1 MEKIYVSFC
10 GRQTTLCN
18 CLPEQTNKN
27 ILTAMEL
34 SVSSWNE
41 ILHLV
46 GGALETSKYAWYLII
61 WGVDSNDSPFMQFK
75 QDELNITMYD
85 VTNIQ

>member
-1 MEKIYVSFC
+1 
-10 GRQTTLCN
+10 
-18 CLPEQTNKN
+18 
-27 ILTAMEL
+27 MEL

-46 GGALETSKYAWYLII
+46 GGAIETSKYAWYLIK
-61 WGVDSNDSPFMQFK
+61 WDVDSNDSPFMQFK

-85 VTNIQ
+85 VTKIQ